1 LKAWDR
7 SLNLLVAE
15 GGHPCGG
22 HSPLAFDSNGEM
34 VMDTIIRHPASLRA
48 PVPGGWPG
56 VAPARHATPRD
67 VLDDTGLSRVEK
79 REILAYWASDACAVE
94 SFPALRQP
102 PGAPRPISYDTIMRA
117 LRELDG
123 LDPDGPR
130 GGGASARPFAPR
142 LTAAHWRNAGAEPTV
157 EEALADPV
165 VRLVMASDGVGEGD
179 VYRALSRAGLRRAG
193 GRRVA
198 WRG

>member
-1 LKAWDR
+1 MR
-7 SLNLLVAE
+7 R
-15 GGHPCGG
+15 
-22 HSPLAFDSNGEM
+22 PLSGVFDSNGEM
-34 VMDTIIRHPASLRA
+34 VMDTMIPHPASLRA
-48 PVPGGWPG
+48 PGPGGWSG
-56 VAPARHATPRD
+56 TAGARHATPRD
-67 VLDDTGLSRVEK
+67 VLDDSDLSRAEK

-102 PGAPRPISYDTIMRA
+102 PGAPRPISYDAIMHA

-142 LTAAHWRNAGAEPTV
+142 LTSARWRDAGAEPSV

-165 VRLVMASDGVGEGD
+165 VRLVMASDGVAERD
-179 VYRALSRAGLRRAG
+179 VYRALARAGLRRAG
-193 GRRVA
+193 GRRA
-198 WRG
+198 GWRG